1 MWSEHLIKYHLFRL
15 AKFKMLSDVLLG
27 KNMNIVFL
35 MKEADMWEIKRN
47 TFTIQVLVN
56 YFIFLILIII
66 LYLPG
71 INTSFV
77 YFGCMD
83 SVFPYHI
90 EDVNLASINRHFCG
104 APKIWIGFSSRNYD
118 PLVKYFKY
126 KFSISFLFLVLL
138 CFI

>member
-1 MWSEHLIKYHLFRL
+1 
-15 AKFKMLSDVLLG
+15 
-27 KNMNIVFL
+27 
-35 MKEADMWEIKRN
+35 MKETDTWEIKRN
-47 TFTIQVLVN
+47 TFTIQVFVN

-71 INTSFV
+71 IKTSFV

-90 EDVNLASINRHFCG
+90 EDVNLANINRHFCG

-118 PLVKYFKY
+118 PLVKYFMY
-126 KFSISFLFLVLL
+126 KFSISFFVSGLIVFYLKKG
-138 CFI
+138 

>member
-1 MWSEHLIKYHLFRL
+1 M
-15 AKFKMLSDVLLG
+15 
-27 KNMNIVFL
+27 
-35 MKEADMWEIKRN
+35 
-47 TFTIQVLVN
+47 
-56 YFIFLILIII
+56 
-66 LYLPG
+66 YLPG

-126 KFSISFLFLVLL
+126 KFSITFLFRVLL
-138 CFI
+138 CLFKKRLKQPQEECGFFFRHKDIFIDPFKMLEDPVFRECGV